1 MVGLLIPATVSMM
14 FLNVRSI
21 FLRLSVPLAMF
32 AGLGVAF
39 YLGWEKLEPR
49 LMTIFSDNISNRTQ
63 IFETALKMI
72 DEYPIVGSGPGSF
85 EAVAQFELGNT
96 FTTWHSWVHNDYL
109 EFYLTFGKPGGAI
122 LIALAIILALQYLAS
137 FLERSARPLKWF
149 GFLAVVGVAIHAILD
164 FPLQV
169 YSILVPLMIIST
181 VLLTNKSQSQTIPSN
196 QDTRRSAPAIETK

>member
-1 MVGLLIPATVSMM
+1 MAGLLSMVAVSML
-14 FLNVRSI
+14 FLKVRST
-21 FLRLSVPLAMF
+21 FLRLSVSLTLF
-32 AGLGVAF
+32 VGLGVAY

-49 LMTIFSDNISNRTQ
+49 LIDSMQGFKGRLSIAEI
-63 IFETALKMI
+63 ALKMI

-85 EAVAQFELGNT
+85 EAVAQFEMGET
-96 FTTWHSWVHNDYL
+96 FTEWASWVHNDYL
-109 EFYLTFGKPGGAI
+109 EFYLTFGIPGGSI
-122 LIALAIILALQYLAS
+122 LIALAFILTLQYSRIILGDPV
-137 FLERSARPLKWF
+137 RSIKWF
-149 GFLAVVGVAIHAILD
+149 GLLAVIGVAIRATLD